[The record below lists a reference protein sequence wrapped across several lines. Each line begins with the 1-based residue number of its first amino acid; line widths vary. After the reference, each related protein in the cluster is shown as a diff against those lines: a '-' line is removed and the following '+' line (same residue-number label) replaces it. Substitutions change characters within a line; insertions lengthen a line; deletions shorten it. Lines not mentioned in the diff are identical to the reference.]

1 MSDIYSQHRKAAKS
15 AKNISVISQFSPP
28 TYADSIR
35 SKRPNVYTR
44 RMWYNM
50 GSILLCLAMRQHR
63 KACNESTKETRHV
76 SIISSPFPLGTECSK
91 CGEHQRR
98 KHSSWCNSCH
108 NAYKRQQ
115 YTPTKGRDRNLYA
128 NHRIRLEEYET
139 MLFWQGGVCAVCKK
153 PEKVIDS
160 YTKKPKSLAVD
171 HNHETGQVRELLC
184 SICNSL
190 LGYIEQD
197 RERVRQLV

>member
-76 SIISSPFPLGTECSK
+76 SIISPYTILLPCKRCGQEKLHRSLGFNISTVCLDCLASLPDVPDGMKRCPTCLESKPFSAF
-91 CGEHQRR
+91 HQ
-98 KHSSWCNSCH
+98 N
-108 NAYKRQQ
+108 
-115 YTPTKGRDRNLYA
+115 KGRC
-128 NHRIRLEEYET
+128 HG
-139 MLFWQGGVCAVCKK
+139 WCKQCK
-153 PEKVIDS
+153 SDWLKERYDPD
-160 YTKKPKSLAVD
+160 KKRD
-171 HNHETGQVRELLC
+171 EN
-184 SICNSL
+184 
-190 LGYIEQD
+190 
-197 RERVRQLV
+197 